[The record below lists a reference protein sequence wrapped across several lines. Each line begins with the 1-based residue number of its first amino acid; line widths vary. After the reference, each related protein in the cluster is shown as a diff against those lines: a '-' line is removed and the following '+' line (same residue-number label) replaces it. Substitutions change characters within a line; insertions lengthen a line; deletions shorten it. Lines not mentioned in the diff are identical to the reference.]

1 MTVGTIAAVPGDDP
15 DPPVRRRGRAAAAG
29 LLVSLLVVAA
39 ACGASG
45 SAASKDDP
53 VEGTDHAA
61 GQTGDT
67 AADGT
72 TPTDEAA
79 TDTTAAVPPDQAL
92 GSGNPV
98 TFVFGGDVHFE
109 RELGALLAADPASP
123 LSTQRSV
130 LSSADLA
137 MVNLE
142 TAITTRGTAV
152 TKDFTF
158 RAPPAAF
165 DALRAAGVDVVTVAN
180 NHGLDYGPVGLADTL
195 AAARDKDFPI
205 VGMGTNQDEAF
216 APWKTEINGQR
227 ISVIGATQ
235 VLDSNL
241 ITAWTATATQGGLAS
256 AKLVD
261 RLTAE
266 VRRARADSDTVV
278 VFLHWGTERSQCPNP
293 QQQQLSVALQQAG
306 ADIIVGSHAHV
317 LLAGGRLGN
326 AFVDY
331 GLGNYFFYATVGNRA
346 DSGAVKVTATGRR
359 IDGYEFL
366 PAHISGGQARSVT
379 GAAATAATASWN
391 ALRSCTNLTP

>member
-1 MTVGTIAAVPGDDP
+1 VVA
-15 DPPVRRRGRAAAAG
+15 
-29 LLVSLLVVAA
+29 LLVLVA
-39 ACGASG
+39 ACGSTGSGASSDTTVHDTTG
-45 SAASKDDP
+45 
-53 VEGTDHAA
+53 ET
-61 GQTGDT
+61 TGDT
-67 AADGT
+67 TGDTSGDT
-72 TPTDEAA
+72 TDDPASAA
-79 TDTTAAVPPDQAL
+79 TTVPADQDL
-92 GSGNPV
+92 GSGQTV
-98 TFVFGGDVHFE
+98 TIAFGGDVHFE
-109 RELGALLAADPASP
+109 RELGALLAADPSSP
-123 LSTQRSV
+123 LSTQRAV

-165 DALRAAGVDVVTVAN
+165 QALRAAGIDVVTVAN
-180 NHGLDYGPVGLADTL
+180 NHGLDYGPVGMADTL
-195 AAARDKDFPI
+195 AAAKAAAFPI
-205 VGMGTNQDEAF
+205 VGMGDDQDEAF
-216 APWKTEINGQR
+216 APWKTEVKGQR

-266 VRRARADSDTVV
+266 VREARADSDTVI

-293 QQQQLSVALQQAG
+293 QQQQLAVALQQAG

-331 GLGNYFFYATVGNRA
+331 GLGNYFFYATTGNRA
-346 DSGAVKVTATGRR
+346 DTGVVEVTFTGRR
-359 IDGYEFL
+359 IDGYQFL
-366 PAHISGGQARSVT
+366 PAHISGGQARSLT
-379 GAAATAATASWN
+379 GNAATEATASWN
-391 ALRSCTNLTP
+391 ALRTCTNLTP

>member
-1 MTVGTIAAVPGDDP
+1 MP
-15 DPPVRRRGRAAAAG
+15 DPAPARSTSRRGRVA
-29 LLVSLLVVAA
+29 VAA
-39 ACGASG
+39 ALLALVVSASACGTSG
-45 SAASKDDP
+45 SAASSRDP
-53 VEGTDHAA
+53 D
-61 GQTGDT
+61 QTGDQVT
-67 AADGT
+67 GPSGDPAPDGSSPADEGG
-72 TPTDEAA
+72 
-79 TDTTAAVPPDQAL
+79 TDTTAEVPPDQDV
-92 GSGNPV
+92 GSGRAV
-98 TFVFGGDVHFE
+98 TFAFGGDVHFE
-109 RELGALLAADPASP
+109 RELGVLLAADPSSP

-130 LSSADLA
+130 LSAADLA

-165 DALRAAGVDVVTVAN
+165 DALRAAGIDVVTVAN
-180 NHGLDYGPVGLADTL
+180 NHGLDYGPVGMSDTL
-195 AAARDKDFPI
+195 AAARAAGFPI
-205 VGMGTNQDEAF
+205 VGMGNDQDEAF

-266 VRRARADSDTVV
+266 VREARADSDTVI

-293 QQQQLSVALQQAG
+293 QQQQLAVALQQAG

-331 GLGNYFFYATVGNRA
+331 GLGNYFFYATTGNRA
-346 DSGAVKVTATGRR
+346 DSGVVKVTATGRR
-359 IDGYEFL
+359 IDGYDFL
-366 PAHISGGQARSVT
+366 PAHISGGQARSLT
-379 GAAATAATASWN
+379 GAAATTATASWN
-391 ALRSCTNLTP
+391 GLRTCTNLTP